1 MQQIYGKKIKSEL
14 DKLIN
19 QVAKGNNKNKKR
31 LQKTL
36 INYFKLI
43 INAFRDNI
51 FGRIFDDEELGNDGE
66 FYNPQ
71 ESPRDIPDLGSE
83 ESAAQRNNQAGEGIK
98 ILAPNQML
106 SILHITLAQLQGG
119 NYSNKL
125 KNEMS
130 QLLHSLY
137 CSK

>member
-19 QVAKGNNKNKKR
+19 QVAKGNQKNKKR
-31 LQKTL
+31 LQKTP

-43 INAFRDNI
+43 INACRDNI
-51 FGRIFDDEELGNDGE
+51 FGRIFDNEELGNYGK

-71 ESPRDIPDLGSE
+71 ESPRQIPDLGSE

-98 ILAPNQML
+98 ILTPNQML

-130 QLLHSLY
+130 QLLYSLY